1 MAKINETH
9 KTEML
14 LALSPAAT
22 TTSPSFWWPHK
33 STQPSN
39 MTFWSDL
46 ISVLTQLLP
55 FSSSTVPAIVPT
67 TPLAENGITTFATT
81 PIGVDLTEPSF
92 QPSFDTVWDYNTSEL
107 PVVTENVTNAI
118 KMMNYTLNE
127 SQIASNASDS
137 VFTGLVDCSDFSEA
151 KLMNLWNCTLLQNE
165 AVNESVHV
173 NSASSDYFYL
183 ETNQLN
189 ISDEILKLYYF
200 NVTNDTELA
209 NNGTGNRT
217 NVDSTIYFIQVLST
231 AIILGIIILAT
242 VIGKCISNMI
252 YLRISV

>member
-9 KTEML
+9 ETEMSL
-14 LALSPAAT
+14 VSPAAT

-55 FSSSTVPAIVPT
+55 FSSSTVPTAIVPT
-67 TPLAENGITTFATT
+67 TPLVEHALTTFPST
-81 PIGVDLTEPSF
+81 PNGVDLTSPSL
-92 QPSFDTVWDYNTSEL
+92 QSSFGAIWDNLSASNTSEL
-107 PVVTENVTNAI
+107 VDAANVANVI
-118 KMMNYTLNE
+118 KMMNYTLKE
-127 SQIASNASDS
+127 SQVASNSTDS

-165 AVNESVHV
+165 AVNDSV
-173 NSASSDYFYL
+173 NSASNDYFYF
-183 ETNQLN
+183 ETNQFN
-189 ISDEILKLYYF
+189 ISDEIIKLYYF

-217 NVDSTIYFIQVLST
+217 NVESTIYFIQVLH
-231 AIILGIIILAT
+231 
-242 VIGKCISNMI
+242 N
-252 YLRISV
+252 